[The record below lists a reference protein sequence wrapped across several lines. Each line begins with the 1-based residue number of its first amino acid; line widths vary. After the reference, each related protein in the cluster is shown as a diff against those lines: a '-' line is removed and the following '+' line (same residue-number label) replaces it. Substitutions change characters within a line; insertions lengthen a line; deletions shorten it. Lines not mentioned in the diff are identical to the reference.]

1 MSDEPRWVIWRKNL
15 ETRER
20 EVYLETYATEAEAA
34 ARADELDDE
43 KPGYLHWTAREDE
56 WDVGALDRMRARID
70 ADPASRAEVDRLKA
84 QMEAELEDGGEL
96 DDPGGLDRVRRAF
109 PGGRRGFA
117 DWLDHPR
124 GELGGRTPRQAL
136 ADGDVE
142 LVVAVA
148 EHFAK

>member
-1 MSDEPRWVIWRKNL
+1 MSDEPRWVIWRRNL

-84 QMEAELEDGGEL
+84 QLEAELEDGGEL
-96 DDPGGLDRVRRAF
+96 EPGPLLWRSGMPSRFSPRASRLRTRR
-109 PGGRRGFA
+109 RN
-117 DWLDHPR
+117 
-124 GELGGRTPRQAL
+124 
-136 ADGDVE
+136 
-142 LVVAVA
+142 VAVPLG
-148 EHFAK
+148 